1 MKLIWK
7 VVKGVIFATGV
18 YVWGSAIK
26 DAVDEYNE
34 HKDDPLVMPVML
46 MK

>member
-1 MKLIWK
+1 MKLVWK

-26 DAVDEYNE
+26 DGLIEYNA
-34 HKDDPLVMPVML
+34 HKDDPLVTPIMFM
-46 MK
+46 